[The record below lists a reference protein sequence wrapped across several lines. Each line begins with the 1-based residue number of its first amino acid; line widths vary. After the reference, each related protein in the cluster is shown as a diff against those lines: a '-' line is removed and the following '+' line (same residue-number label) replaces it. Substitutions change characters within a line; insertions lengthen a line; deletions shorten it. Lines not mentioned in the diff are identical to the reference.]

1 MVKQMNR
8 QPDSHQVQFLSI
20 KNKSLQCLASFV
32 LCVVFL
38 SLTAAWNRFP
48 FVFSDSGTYIDVA
61 ITHFWPG
68 DRSALYS
75 LFIYPLHLKLTLWP
89 VVLVQ
94 AAMTWYLVRVFF
106 RTFAR
111 AFREE
116 QVVLSVLVLG
126 LCSSAPW
133 FVGQIMP
140 DVFAALLILAIAT
153 AVIGQ
158 DRLARFDRVAI
169 PLLIAFF
176 ITTHLSYLIIASGT
190 LALCLLIRLLSG
202 RPTPPLARVFT
213 KVNIS
218 MVAAIALG
226 VLTMLSFNIITK
238 RGATLASTGN
248 VMLLGK
254 LIDQGIALDY
264 MTEACPSRAWP
275 ICATLPELKQIKAR
289 AVAQGKPIG
298 AVSDTFLWGGP
309 LVQLGGMTV
318 VSKYAS
324 EITNGAMRAYPSQ
337 FLQEALRG
345 FLAQTVTFQV
355 GDDMIRYNP
364 DTSIHQIIER
374 HFDADTYAAFQSSRQ
389 YQQQLHV
396 DRFRIADNVLLG
408 LSALVVAGYL
418 LLHWRSN
425 VPLAQFTLVVL
436 GGMVL
441 NTMVTG
447 ALSAVHDRYGS
458 RVSWLV
464 PLIALFIISE
474 YIRNKTGTVRVVET
488 GKPRD
493 AMSPARSV

>member
-1 MVKQMNR
+1 MNR
-8 QPDSHQVQFLSI
+8 QIDRPEVQFLAI
-20 KNKSLQCLASFV
+20 KNKNLQCLASFV
-32 LCVVFL
+32 LCVIFF
-38 SLTAAWNRFP
+38 SLTAVWNRFP

-75 LFIYPLHLKLTLWP
+75 LFIYPLHWKVTLWP

-94 AAMTWYLVRVFF
+94 AAMTWYLVRAFF
-106 RTFAR
+106 RTFAS

-116 QVVLSVLVLG
+116 QVVLSALVLG

-158 DRLARFDRVAI
+158 NRLAKIDRLAI

-202 RPTPPLARVFT
+202 RTGTPMARVFT
-213 KVNIS
+213 KVNMS

-226 VLTMLSFNIITK
+226 VAMMLSFNIVTK

-264 MTEACPSRAWP
+264 MTDACPSHAWP
-275 ICATLPELKQIKAR
+275 ICATLPKLKEIKAR
-289 AVAQGKPIG
+289 AVSQGKPIG

-309 LVQLGGMTV
+309 LVDLGGMTA

-324 EITNGAMRAYPSQ
+324 EITNGAMRAYPAQ
-337 FLQEALRG
+337 FIEEGVRG
-345 FLAQTVTFQV
+345 FLAQTITFQV
-355 GDDMIRYNP
+355 GDDMLRYNP

-374 HFDADTYAAFQSSRQ
+374 HFDAATYAAFQSSRQ
-389 YQQQLHV
+389 YEQQLHV
-396 DRFRIADNVLLG
+396 DRFRVVDNVLLA

-493 AMSPARSV
+493 TMSPARSV